1 MCYQLVFD
9 KKYAIN
15 IVDLIYVEVI
25 IKAES
30 VVVVYAV
37 FLWLVKIL
45 DIQQGDS
52 LPRYLLVRYG
62 VV

>member
-1 MCYQLVFD
+1 MTLLLHAHASSFMCYQLVFD
-9 KKYAIN
+9 KKYATN
-15 IVDLIYVEVI
+15 
-25 IKAES
+25 
-30 VVVVYAV
+30 YAV